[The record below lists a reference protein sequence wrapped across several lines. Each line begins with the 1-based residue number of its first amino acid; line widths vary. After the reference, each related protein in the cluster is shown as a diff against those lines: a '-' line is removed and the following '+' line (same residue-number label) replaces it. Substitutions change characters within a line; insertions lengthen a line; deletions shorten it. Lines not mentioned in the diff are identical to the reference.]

1 VVTQYMAELT
11 PKQRAFVL
19 EYLKDRNATQAAIRA
34 GYSEASAHSQ
44 AHDLLKNP
52 KVAEFLAQQE
62 QQMVTDLRE
71 MFAKEA
77 ATAWRIICDIAKG
90 KAPNGAR
97 VSARTMLDAAK
108 DMLDR
113 AGYKPTDKIQ
123 ADVTQDGQIHVV
135 FNIPRPKKEE
145 TE

>member
-1 VVTQYMAELT
+1 MPELT
-11 PKQRAFVL
+11 DKQRAFVL
-19 EYLKDRNATQAAIRA
+19 EYLKDKNATRAAIAA
-34 GYSEASAHSQ
+34 GYSAKSAYSIGSE
-44 AHDLLKNP
+44 LLRKP
-52 KVAEFLAQQE
+52 EVAEFLAQQE

-135 FNIPRPKKEE
+135 FNIPRPKKEGE
-145 TE
+145 

>member
-1 VVTQYMAELT
+1 LAELT

-34 GYSEASAHSQ
+34 GYSPNTAAEQ
-44 AHDLLKNP
+44 GYELLRKP
-52 KVAEFLAQQE
+52 QVAEFLAQQE

-123 ADVTQDGQIHVV
+123 ADVTQDGHIHVV
-135 FNIPRPKKEE
+135 FNIPRPRREE
-145 TE
+145 QS

>member
-1 VVTQYMAELT
+1 LAELT

-34 GYSEASAHSQ
+34 GYSPNTAAEQ
-44 AHDLLKNP
+44 GYELLRKP
-52 KVAEFLAQQE
+52 QVAEFLAQQE

-135 FNIPRPKKEE
+135 FNIPRPNRSNDEV
-145 TE
+145 

>member
-1 VVTQYMAELT
+1 MAELT

-34 GYSEASAHSQ
+34 GYSPNTAAEQ
-44 AHDLLKNP
+44 GYELLRKP
-52 KVAEFLAQQE
+52 QVAEFLAQQE

-123 ADVTQDGQIHVV
+123 ADVTQDGQITVV
-135 FNIPRPKKEE
+135 FDVPRPKKEGV
-145 TE
+145 